1 MYYTYSIN
9 VNFVLLQKNPKDN
22 GNLISGDFERN
33 FFPTLLSS
41 AFHENIKLLLIKLF
55 GLKLKYSM
63 MYIFCVLLKM
73 EMLHPTLDS
82 RLTFNEYIKRL
93 IEEIY
98 STHISPCLPRS
109 ISRTICESLIRL
121 HRN

>member
-41 AFHENIKLLLIKLF
+41 AFHENIKLLLIKLE
-55 GLKLKYSM
+55 
-63 MYIFCVLLKM
+63 V
-73 EMLHPTLDS
+73 
-82 RLTFNEYIKRL
+82 
-93 IEEIY
+93 
-98 STHISPCLPRS
+98 
-109 ISRTICESLIRL
+109 
-121 HRN
+121 

>member
-9 VNFVLLQKNPKDN
+9 VNFVLLQKNPKEN

-82 RLTFNEYIKRL
+82 RLTFNEYIKRVFKKVDRGNL
-93 IEEIY
+93 
-98 STHISPCLPRS
+98 
-109 ISRTICESLIRL
+109 
-121 HRN
+121 

>member
-41 AFHENIKLLLIKLF
+41 AFHENIKLLLIKL
-55 GLKLKYSM
+55 KYSM

-82 RLTFNEYIKRL
+82 RLTFNEYIKRVFKKVDRGNL
-93 IEEIY
+93 
-98 STHISPCLPRS
+98 
-109 ISRTICESLIRL
+109 
-121 HRN
+121 